1 MLQRTEVQ
9 RNVCCLYVR
18 LLKAFLKSY
27 TSQSSW
33 FFAWFF
39 AKIDKAK
46 TLSRIH
52 FCSYF
57 EKKKQSKNSFARF
70 FQIFCH
76 LNALKMI
83 LNESMA
89 NPGFW
94 ILIVFQLYP
103 SVLSINLIG
112 FFKLQYLKK
121 CLSNQVV
128 VFAYD

>member
-1 MLQRTEVQ
+1 MLSLRSFVKSFSQK
-9 RNVCCLYVR
+9 LYITIFVIFCMIFR
-18 LLKAFLKSY
+18 
-27 TSQSSW
+27 Q
-33 FFAWFF
+33 
-39 AKIDKAK
+39 IDKAE
-46 TLSRIH
+46 TLSRLH

-57 EKKKQSKNSFARF
+57 EKKKKKQSKNSFARF

-89 NPGFW
+89 SPGFW

-103 SVLSINLIG
+103 TVLSINLIG